1 MKLLILVLSLSL
13 GILPTSL
20 FAQGYAWHPVTQ
32 EEAVQAV
39 RHFEANPSLDF
50 KVTRSVTED
59 TTQPGKW
66 RLVPHTRGIPSGND
80 LLCSYSLSAGRYQY
94 GVNYYTEDEFSR
106 TDTSFFDADKFYGQP
121 YDPAILKP
129 LVMSEGSAQVIAQAF
144 VSSHYPEPARLNKVS
159 VKPDF
164 GGQGDVPESLRFIHS
179 YQFSFDQDCG
189 NGVMAPAGCYVEVD
203 AIRGQVISFVGIHY
217 PVLISSVPRFTG
229 DETMAIAMNAL
240 DISDGVPDKV
250 EATGISKPDSMGQET
265 LYHHVTFSG
274 RQAGAIGYQRYYVA
288 VDANTG
294 EIEHWGIANGI
305 VKSPAKPASAAFVL
319 LRANMAKKPA
329 SAGTSLKLTTKAG
342 QVSLNY
348 PPLAIHGEAYL
359 YANYLCEGVPDAK
372 ISTKLG
378 EQIDITSKSR
388 QVSLRLNSQSYR
400 VNGQARQMSAKP
412 VLLNGRCYVPLDVV
426 QTVLGGKWSY
436 DAKAKTVRYDPPP
449 VKMGSK

>member
-1 MKLLILVLSLSL
+1 MKLLILALSLSL
-13 GILPTSL
+13 SILPTSL
-20 FAQGYAWHPVTQ
+20 FAQGYAWHPVTPK
-32 EEAVQAV
+32 EAAQAV
-39 RHFEANPSLDF
+39 RRFEANPSLSF
-50 KVTRSVTED
+50 KLTPAVTED

-66 RLVPHTRGIPSGND
+66 RIVPHTTGIPSRND
-80 LLCSYSLSAGRYQY
+80 LLCSYNLSAGRYQY
-94 GVNYYTEDEFSR
+94 DVNYYTEDEFSR
-106 TDTSFFDADKFYGQP
+106 IDTSFFDAEKFYGQP
-121 YDPAILKP
+121 YDPAVLKP
-129 LVMSEGSAQVIAQAF
+129 LAMSESSAQIIAQAF
-144 VSSHYPEPARLNKVS
+144 MNSHYPEPARLNKMS
-159 VKPDF
+159 IKPNF
-164 GGQGDVPESLRFIHS
+164 GGRGDVSESLRFVHS
-179 YQFSFDQDCG
+179 YQFSFNQDCG

-203 AIRGQVISFVGIHY
+203 TVRGQVISFVGTHY
-217 PVLISSVPRFTG
+217 PVLISPLPKLTG
-229 DETMAIAMNAL
+229 DEAMAIAMNAL
-240 DISDGVPDKV
+240 GISDGVPNKV
-250 EATGISKPDSMGQET
+250 EATGISGPDSMGQEI
-265 LYHHVTFSG
+265 LYHDVTFDG
-274 RQAGAIGYQRYYVA
+274 KRAGDSIYQRYYVV

-294 EIEHWGIANGI
+294 EIQHWDIANGI
-305 VKSPAKPASAAFVL
+305 VKRPTEPASAAFVL

-436 DAKAKTVRYDPPP
+436 DAKAQTVRYDPLP
-449 VKMGSK
+449 VKLGSK